1 MACGLHH
8 RHHTGGDDGVQQL
21 AVAAEFRSDALRKA
35 LRLRGP
41 RLRRLRGV
49 IIATL
54 AGKQQTRAD
63 TDDHQAA
70 DRQNGQLQP
79 CVILH
84 QPADAEKAG
93 QRQRHVEKQH
103 DQRGQQRTAARLG
116 QRRIDD
122 EQILHTDR
130 RHIRQSQR
138 QPLEKESHTRL
149 LSIQTYLVGCNQPS
163 QNQPNRSFCN
173 RRKNLYSAKN
183 NVTSVILYRC
193 CYNRQP
199 AKS

>member
-1 MACGLHH
+1 MVTKISNNDLSQAKAQGVAVLDFSATWCGPCQMLAPVLHE
-8 RHHTGGDDGVQQL
+8 L
-21 AVAAEFRSDALRKA
+21 
-35 LRLRGP
+35 
-41 RLRRLRGV
+41 
-49 IIATL
+49 
-54 AGKQQTRAD
+54 
-63 TDDHQAA
+63 
-70 DRQNGQLQP
+70 
-79 CVILH
+79 
-84 QPADAEKAG
+84 ADAEKAG
-93 QRQRHVEKQH
+93 QRQRHVEEQY
-103 DQRGQQRTAARLG
+103 DQRGQQRAAARLG

-130 RHIRQSQR
+130 RDIRQSQR

-163 QNQPNRSFCN
+163 QNQPNYSFCN